1 MQEPD
6 FIIASDN
13 TILVKFGEKISN
25 RIRKHVLLFCQHL
38 IKNPLRFVI
47 GLSPGYSSILI
58 RIKND
63 CMINNCKKEIQLAF
77 KSKLN
82 NSVFRTD
89 LIEIP
94 VCYDHNLSPD
104 MNRVKKITSLEKEKI
119 ISLHS
124 SNDYIVY
131 FIGFSPQFPYL
142 GGMEKALTT
151 PRLDYPRTKVPSG
164 SVGIADDQTGIYPLS
179 TPGGWN
185 IIGRTPLNLIKKNNL
200 EKSIIKMGDII
211 RFIPIK
217 FDEYEKIKI
226 NQ

>member
-1 MQEPD
+1 M
-6 FIIASDN
+6 F
-13 TILVKFGEKISN
+13 
-25 RIRKHVLLFCQHL
+25 
-38 IKNPLRFVI
+38 
-47 GLSPGYSSILI
+47 
-58 RIKND
+58 
-63 CMINNCKKEIQLAF
+63 
-77 KSKLN
+77 
-82 NSVFRTD
+82 FRTD

>member
-25 RIRKHVLLFCQHL
+25 RIRKRVLSFCQHL
-38 IKNPLRFVI
+38 IKYPLPFVV

-63 CMINNCKKEIQLAF
+63 CIINNCKTEIKLAL
-77 KSKLN
+77 KSKLKN
-82 NSVFRTD
+82 LDYKPD

-94 VCYDHNLSPD
+94 VCYDYNLSPD
-104 MNRVKKITSLEKEKI
+104 IDRVKKITKLDKEKI

-131 FIGFSPQFPYL
+131 FIGFSPHFPYL
-142 GGMEKALTT
+142 GGMTEALIT
-151 PRLDYPRTKVPSG
+151 PRLDSPRTKVPSG

-185 IIGRTPLNLIKKNNL
+185 IIGRTPLNLLEENNS
-200 EKSIIKMGDII
+200 EKSIIKMGDIV
-211 RFIPIK
+211 RFVPIK
-217 FDEYEKIKI
+217 FDEYENIKR